1 MGVKY
6 RVGVEA
12 VDGLFPYVD
21 WKYFWVVDCVHNYCF
36 VRFIIFA
43 NSECDGDVVDKVK
56 EIRGG

>member
-1 MGVKY
+1 M
-6 RVGVEA
+6 EA